1 MPIFGLHPEGLLET
15 IFEEIG
21 IALTVVDQQQNL
33 VFANKVALEL
43 WGGAEEERPASF
55 REWHQQ
61 YRLEDAEGHEIRV
74 EDYPAMRA
82 LRGERVEAQE
92 VHALFPNGSSKWL
105 LIWAYPFSAMGLSG
119 VIVIIV
125 DESVEIGLRHA
136 VSQLQRMESLG
147 AVAAGLTHNLNN
159 LLDTITLSAEA
170 ARREN
175 VSIEKCQ
182 TWLSQIGT
190 TATRAAELVRRLMQ
204 FGRTQEMHFGP
215 VQINDVVSGVL
226 QLVSSSFRQNLV
238 VKLDLSR
245 NLPLVKA
252 DASQLEQVLVNLIV
266 NALDAMPNGGELTI
280 STKLQPGVDT
290 LAGEKAR
297 PSVCITVTDTGV
309 GIPEELQSVIF
320 DPFFTTKPSGKGT
333 GLGLSSVYGIVKQ
346 HMGRVKVHSAPGAG
360 SAFAISLPVH
370 RQISM
375 LKTASD

>member
-21 IALTVVDQQQNL
+21 IALTIVDQQQNL
-33 VFANKVALEL
+33 VFANKIALEL
-43 WGGAEEERPASF
+43 WGGVAEERPTSF
-55 REWHQQ
+55 REWHQH

-92 VHALFPNGSSKWL
+92 VHAIFTNGSSKWL
-105 LIWAYPFSAMGLSG
+105 LTWAYPFSAMGLSG

-125 DESVEIGLRHA
+125 DESVEVGLRHA

-159 LLDTITLSAEA
+159 LLDTIILSAEA
-170 ARREN
+170 ARRKN
-175 VSIEKCQ
+175 VSIEECQ
-182 TWLSQIGT
+182 GWLNQIGT
-190 TATRAAELVRRLMQ
+190 AATRAAELVRRLMQ

-215 VQINDVVSGVL
+215 VQINDVVSSVL

-245 NLPLVKA
+245 NLPPVKA
-252 DASQLEQVLVNLIV
+252 DASQIEQVLVNLIV
-266 NALDAMPNGGELTI
+266 NALDAMPNGGELRI
-280 STKLQPGVDT
+280 STTLQRDVDI
-290 LAGEKAR
+290 LAEEKTRAT
-297 PSVCITVTDTGV
+297 VCITVADTGV
-309 GIPEELQSVIF
+309 GIPQELQSVIF
-320 DPFFTTKPSGKGT
+320 DPFFTTKPTGRGT

-346 HMGRVKVHSAPGAG
+346 HKGRVKVHSVPGAG
-360 SAFAISLPVH
+360 SAFDIFLPIQ

-375 LKTASD
+375 VKSASD